1 MSNLSNH
8 AYTILNSNKERI
20 DLIEKIKLL
29 EDILLKGKIK
39 TQQELNTLKNKSFR
53 REDYFEELKQLQ
65 REHL

>member
-29 EDILLKGKIK
+29 EDILLKEKMR
-39 TQQELNTLKNKSFR
+39 TQQELNTLKNNCFR

-65 REHL
+65 REY